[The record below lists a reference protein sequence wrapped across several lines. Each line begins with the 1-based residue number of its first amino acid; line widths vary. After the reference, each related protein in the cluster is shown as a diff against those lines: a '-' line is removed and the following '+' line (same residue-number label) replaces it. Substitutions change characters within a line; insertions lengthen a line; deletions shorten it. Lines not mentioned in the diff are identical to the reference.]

1 MNLRTARTI
10 LKNRKVK
17 GSKVLMPVLTRR
29 KEIQRR
35 TQSVAA
41 KAEER
46 AQRIRRRRQQQAPSS
61 PLLPRNG
68 RRMR

>member
-29 KEIQRR
+29 REIQRR

-46 AQRIRRRRQQQAPSS
+46 AQRIRRRRQ
-61 PLLPRNG
+61 
-68 RRMR
+68 